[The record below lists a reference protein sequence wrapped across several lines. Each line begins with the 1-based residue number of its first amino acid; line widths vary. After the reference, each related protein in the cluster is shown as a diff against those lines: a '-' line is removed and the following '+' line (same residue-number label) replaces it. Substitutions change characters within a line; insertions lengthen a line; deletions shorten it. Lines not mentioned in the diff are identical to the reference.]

1 MPDSEAARIARI
13 EERVSAVRVDV
24 AELAA
29 EQLRHRTRLH
39 QLEGICAT
47 FVDQQRAN
55 RRGEALQYRRLEVRM
70 QVLTIAVAIGAIFA
84 PIVVAFL
91 TGK

>member
-1 MPDSEAARIARI
+1 MPDSEGARIARL
-13 EERVSAVRVDV
+13 EERVAGVREDLG
-24 AELAA
+24 ELVA

-39 QLEGICAT
+39 NLEGICAT
-47 FVDQQRAN
+47 FLDQQREN
-55 RRGEALQYRRLEVRM
+55 RRSEARQYRRLEVRM

-84 PIVVAFL
+84 PIVVAVL

>member
-1 MPDSEAARIARI
+1 VPDSEGARIARL
-13 EERVSAVRVDV
+13 EERVAGVREDMGDLV
-24 AELAA
+24 A

-39 QLEGICAT
+39 NLEGIIAT
-47 FVDQQRAN
+47 FVDQQREN
-55 RRGEALQYRRLEVRM
+55 RRGEARQYRRLEVRM

-84 PIVVAFL
+84 PIVVAIV

>member
-1 MPDSEAARIARI
+1 MPDSEGARIARL
-13 EERVSAVRVDV
+13 EERVGGVREDIDDIVR
-24 AELAA
+24 

-39 QLEGICAT
+39 NIEGICAA
-47 FVDQQRAN
+47 FVDQQKEN
-55 RRGEALQYRRLEVRM
+55 RRGEARQYRRLEVRM

-84 PIVVAFL
+84 PIIVAFV

>member
-1 MPDSEAARIARI
+1 MT
-13 EERVSAVRVDV
+13 
-24 AELAA
+24 ELVA

-39 QLEGICAT
+39 NLEGICAS
-47 FVDQQRAN
+47 FIDQQREN
-55 RRGEALQYRRLEVRM
+55 RRGEARQYRRLEVRM

-84 PIVVAFL
+84 PIVVAVL

>member
-1 MPDSEAARIARI
+1 MT
-13 EERVSAVRVDV
+13 
-24 AELAA
+24 ELVA

-39 QLEGICAT
+39 NLEGICAT
-47 FVDQQRAN
+47 FLDQQREN
-55 RRGEALQYRRLEVRM
+55 RRGEARQYRRLEVRM

-84 PIVVAFL
+84 PIVVAVL

>member
-1 MPDSEAARIARI
+1 MPDSEGARIAVL
-13 EERVSAVRVDV
+13 EERLSGVREDMS
-24 AELAA
+24 ELVA

-47 FVDQQRAN
+47 FVDQQRQN

-70 QVLTIAVAIGAIFA
+70 QILTLVIALAAIATPIIVAI
-84 PIVVAFL
+84 V